1 MKISWFRLS
10 AFVVFGLILAVSSGC
25 QTVSAPDQSVQ
36 RAEFVNLLNAV
47 VRIDVRERTFEN
59 GREQII
65 SGVGS
70 GVILSEEGYI
80 LTNAHVVS
88 SKAIDISV
96 TLSSLERVNARFVG
110 WDHWTDLAL
119 IQLDLKEIEERGL
132 TFTAA
137 KFGDSEKL
145 YPGQTV
151 FAVGT
156 PNGLTRTVSRGIISN
171 TDRYFEGADRVRGYE
186 TGFFNTWLQTDAAI
200 NPGNSGGPLVTED
213 GRIVGINTRGYLG
226 ANNLS
231 FAVPAQTAQ
240 AVVGE
245 LLENGEVVRSYIGV
259 VSGPLQDLETFYRIG
274 ANEGMLVASVD
285 PGSPA
290 DRAGLRPGDL
300 LLSLDGELLDGRF
313 PEQLP
318 PIRNQIANYPVGAEM
333 TFVVQR
339 GGEQFPVEVVTERL
353 ESRVGEEWVFEKWG
367 LSVRK
372 VSRAYARE
380 QKLPDDGGFIV
391 LGLQRAFP
399 AAEARLQ
406 RGDVILKVNRE
417 TVETL
422 EEFQEIYEESLVSGA
437 PLLLEVSRNHS
448 VSLLVLRP

>member
-156 PNGLTRTVSRGIISN
+156 PNG
-171 TDRYFEGADRVRGYE
+171 
-186 TGFFNTWLQTDAAI
+186 
-200 NPGNSGGPLVTED
+200 
-213 GRIVGINTRGYLG
+213 
-226 ANNLS
+226 
-231 FAVPAQTAQ
+231 
-240 AVVGE
+240 
-245 LLENGEVVRSYIGV
+245 
-259 VSGPLQDLETFYRIG
+259 
-274 ANEGMLVASVD
+274 
-285 PGSPA
+285 
-290 DRAGLRPGDL
+290 
-300 LLSLDGELLDGRF
+300 
-313 PEQLP
+313 
-318 PIRNQIANYPVGAEM
+318 
-333 TFVVQR
+333 
-339 GGEQFPVEVVTERL
+339 
-353 ESRVGEEWVFEKWG
+353 
-367 LSVRK
+367 
-372 VSRAYARE
+372 
-380 QKLPDDGGFIV
+380 
-391 LGLQRAFP
+391 
-399 AAEARLQ
+399 
-406 RGDVILKVNRE
+406 
-417 TVETL
+417 
-422 EEFQEIYEESLVSGA
+422 
-437 PLLLEVSRNHS
+437 
-448 VSLLVLRP
+448 